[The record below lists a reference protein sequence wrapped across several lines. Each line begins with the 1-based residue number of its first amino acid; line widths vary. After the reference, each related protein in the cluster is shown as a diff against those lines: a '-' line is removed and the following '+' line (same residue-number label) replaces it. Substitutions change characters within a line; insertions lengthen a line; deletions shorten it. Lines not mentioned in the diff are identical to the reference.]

1 MSEPA
6 DPLDLPTATL
16 EALIDVGNQTLADY
30 YHDRACACST
40 WPAKCQS
47 RLRKGEWDTDAF
59 AIALP
64 KILAVWQAMQ
74 GTDAEMNAALA
85 PYLAD
90 VRADGINDVLDTLL
104 TSLRIAPDPARVAGI
119 NFAIGV
125 AQGARDRKPVAKAA
139 G

>member
-1 MSEPA
+1 MPEP
-6 DPLDLPTATL
+6 LELPDTTL
-16 EALIDVGNQTLADY
+16 EALIGVGNQALADY

-40 WPAKCQS
+40 WPAKCAS
-47 RLRKGEWDTDAF
+47 RLRKTEWDTDAF

-85 PYLAD
+85 PYLAE

-104 TSLRIAPDPARVAGI
+104 TSLRIAPDPERVAGV

-125 AQGARDRKPVAKAA
+125 AQSARDRKLVVKAA
-139 G
+139 D